1 MRSASIAGLL
11 LGSLLAVACIDTEFR
26 SAAEAFLAAYEVEG
40 QQLYYA
46 WSEAE
51 WASNTH
57 IVERDPTNA
66 ARTREARE
74 AFVRFAG
81 SVEHIDTIRAYLSQ
95 RGRLSNLQERRLEK
109 MLYMAAEGPMTIP
122 EIVQRRIAAETD
134 QVERLYGF
142 EFRLRG
148 RPITP
153 NDIDELLR
161 SNTDLP
167 ERLAVWQASK
177 EVGPVLKPGAL
188 ALRDLRNQTV
198 RALAYSDFFTYQVS
212 DYGMT
217 TDEMVRLCD
226 NLVEQLRPL
235 YRELHTWA
243 RYELA
248 ERYGADVP
256 RLLPAH
262 WLPNRWGQDWSA
274 LVEVEGINVDSAI
287 GANTAEWVMQ
297 QGEAFYVSLGFDQLP
312 ATFWE
317 RSSLYPLP
325 PDADYKKNTH
335 ASAWHLDL
343 DTDVRSLMSVV
354 PNQYWYET
362 VHHELGHVYYF
373 MSYSNPAVPLVLRDG
388 ANRAYHEAIGS
399 MIGLA
404 ATQRHF
410 LVNRGLADEAAEVD
424 EIAKLLQEAL
434 NHVVF
439 IPWSAGVMTR
449 FERALYV
456 DSLPG
461 EALNAT
467 WWDLVRR
474 YQGIVPPARRGEE
487 YADALSKTHITDDA
501 AQYYDYALAEA
512 LLFQMHQHIAT
523 EILGQSPYDT
533 DYFGSRGV
541 GRFLRNLMA
550 PGSSR
555 PWQEVLQ
562 ETTGRVLDAQAMVEY
577 FQPLYDWLVQQN
589 QGRTHTLPDL

>member
-1 MRSASIAGLL
+1 MRSVSIAGLS
-11 LGSLLAVACIDTEFR
+11 LGALLAAACVDTEFR
-26 SAAEAFLAAYEVEG
+26 SEADAYLTAYEIEG
-40 QQLYYA
+40 QGLYYA

-51 WASNTH
+51 WASNTR
-57 IVERDPTNA
+57 IVEGDPTNA
-66 ARTREARE
+66 ARTRDARE
-74 AFVRFAG
+74 AMMRFAG
-81 SVEHIDTIRAYLSQ
+81 SVENIDTIRAYLSQ
-95 RGRLSNLQERRLEK
+95 RGRLSDLQERQLEK
-109 MLYMAAEGPMTIP
+109 MLSTAAEGPMTIP
-122 EIVQRRIAAETD
+122 DVVLRRIAVETD

-142 EFRLRG
+142 EFTLGR

-153 NDIDELLR
+153 NEIDASLR
-161 SNTDLP
+161 TSTDLA

-188 ALRDLRNQTV
+188 ELRDLRNQTV
-198 RALAYSDFFTYQVS
+198 QALGYSDFFTYQVS

-226 NLVEQLRPL
+226 NLVQQVRPL

-248 ERYGADVP
+248 ERYGAEVP
-256 RLLPAH
+256 QLLPAH

-274 LVEVEGINVDSAI
+274 LIEVEGINADSAI
-287 GANTAEWVMQ
+287 GAHTAEWVMQ
-297 QGEAFYVSLGFDQLP
+297 QGEAFYVSLGFDELP
-312 ATFWE
+312 ETFWE

-335 ASAWHLDL
+335 ASAWHLDR

-354 PNQYWYET
+354 PNPYWYET

-373 MSYSNPAVPLVLRDG
+373 MAYSNPDVPLVLRGG

-404 ATQRHF
+404 ATQRRF

-434 NHVVF
+434 NHVLMV
-439 IPWSAGVMTR
+439 PWGAGVMTR
-449 FERALYV
+449 FERALYA

-461 EALNAT
+461 ESLNAT

-474 YQGIVPPARRGEE
+474 YQGIVPPTRRGEE
-487 YADALSKTHITDDA
+487 FADALSKTHITDDA

-512 LLFQMHQHIAT
+512 LLFQMHRHIAT
-523 EILGQSPYDT
+523 EILEQSPYDT
-533 DYFGSRGV
+533 DYFGSAGV
-541 GRFLRNLMA
+541 GDFLRNLMA

-562 ETTGRVLDAQAMVEY
+562 ETTGRELDAQAMVEY
-577 FQPLYDWLVQQN
+577 FQPLYDWLVDQN

>member
-11 LGSLLAVACIDTEFR
+11 LGSLLAAACIDTAFR
-26 SAAEAFLAAYEVEG
+26 SAADTFLAEYEAEA

-57 IVERDPTNA
+57 IVEGDPTNA

-81 SVEHIDTIRAYLSQ
+81 SVENIDTIRAYLSQ
-95 RGRLSNLQERRLEK
+95 RGRLSDLQERQFAK
-109 MLYMAAEGPMTIP
+109 MLYLAAEGPMTIP
-122 EIVQRRIAAETD
+122 EIVQQRIAAETE

-142 EFRLRG
+142 EYRLRG

-153 NDIDELLR
+153 NDIDALLR
-161 SNTDLP
+161 TSTELP
-167 ERLAVWQASK
+167 ERLAVWEASK
-177 EVGPVLKPGAL
+177 EVGPALKPGAL
-188 ALRDLRNQTV
+188 ATRDLRNQTV
-198 RALAYSDFFTYQVS
+198 QALGYSDFFTYQVS
-212 DYGMT
+212 DYGMSA
-217 TDEMVRLCD
+217 DEMVRLCD
-226 NLVEQLRPL
+226 DLVRALRPL

-248 ERYGADVP
+248 GRYGAEVP
-256 RLLPAH
+256 QLLPAH
-262 WLPNRWGQDWSA
+262 WLPNRWGQDWSV

-287 GANTAEWVMQ
+287 GTHTAEWVMQ
-297 QGEAFYVSLGFDQLP
+297 QGEAFYVSLGFDPLP

-354 PNQYWYET
+354 PNPYWYET

-373 MSYSNPAVPLVLRDG
+373 MAYSNPSVPLVLRDG

-399 MIGLA
+399 TIGLA
-404 ATQRHF
+404 ATQPRF
-410 LVNRGLADEAAEVD
+410 LVNRGLADETAEVD

-456 DSLPG
+456 DALPG

-474 YQGIVPPARRGEE
+474 YQGIVPPTSRGEE

-512 LLFQMHQHIAT
+512 LLFQLHQHVAT

-533 DYFGSRGV
+533 DYFGSAGV
-541 GRFLRNLMA
+541 GAFLRDLMS
-550 PGSSR
+550 PGASR

-562 ETTGRVLDAQAMVEY
+562 QTTGRELDAQAMVEY

-589 QGRTHTLPDL
+589 EGRTHTLPDL